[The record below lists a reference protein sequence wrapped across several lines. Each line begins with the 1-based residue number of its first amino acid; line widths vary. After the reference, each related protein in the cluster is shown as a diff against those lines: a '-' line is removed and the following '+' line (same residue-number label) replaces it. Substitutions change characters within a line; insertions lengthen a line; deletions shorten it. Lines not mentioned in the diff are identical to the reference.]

1 MCESNVWQRY
11 IKLFLQFPTCRTEIS
26 KIAAHINMF
35 VSRYCEISF
44 NSYSFFIILLIIYF
58 LVFNTFSVRR
68 YIFLSWYYTNSTS
81 FSFTYTV
88 LLLCYFAIIFVK
100 YPMAR
105 GAWEERKTIL
115 SRMNVRIIGEEP
127 SIILLGHRDKLDKR
141 EFRNYHSKPGH
152 DSSLLP
158 RSWDSSG
165 IV

>member
-1 MCESNVWQRY
+1 VRVMYDSGILNYFYNFQHAVLRSRRSQRILICLY
-11 IKLFLQFPTCRTEIS
+11 LVIVRFRSIV
-26 KIAAHINMF
+26 IA
-35 VSRYCEISF
+35 
-44 NSYSFFIILLIIYF
+44 IILLIIYF